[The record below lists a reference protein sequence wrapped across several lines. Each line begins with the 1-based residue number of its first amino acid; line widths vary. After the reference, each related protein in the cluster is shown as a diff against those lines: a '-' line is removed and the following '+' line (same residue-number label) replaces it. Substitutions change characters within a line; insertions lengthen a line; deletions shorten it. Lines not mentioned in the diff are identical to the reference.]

1 MEPVARMPDEDL
13 LHSEVAIMSG
23 RSKVTQDGGFVK
35 GGEEGGGRSLHG
47 CTLCNSTFLKPRKH
61 NNTLAQA

>member
-23 RSKVTQDGGFVK
+23 RSKVSLDRGNVK
-35 GGEEGGGRSLHG
+35 GKGRVAGDSPLGRVH
-47 CTLCNSTFLKPRKH
+47 F
-61 NNTLAQA
+61 